1 MGSLQRALNT
11 EPTNKT
17 KYWGKKRMF
26 STNSLTGAGSGQPE
40 TSSEEKPCKKE
51 RSTDLCVPL
60 LCLKVSEEEIAG
72 KPAEKV

>member
-1 MGSLQRALNT
+1 
-11 EPTNKT
+11 
-17 KYWGKKRMF
+17 MF